1 MKRDYVRSKPFR
13 ITPMVLGVLS
23 LFPLLTTQ
31 AMDRKVEP
39 LPAVSIIIDDM
50 GNQPAMGALNL
61 PGKVTYAFLPH
72 TPHAARLAEEA
83 HQRGKQVLLH
93 LPMASHDGADPGPGA
108 LTLHM
113 TETAFK
119 TTLLESLRAVPHV
132 VGLNNHMGS
141 LLTRHPGA
149 MTWVMETLTRRRE
162 LFFIDSR
169 TTPETVAQRTAREY
183 GVPNTRRDVFLDNQ
197 REPEAIRS
205 QFRLLLA
212 KARKQGYAVGIGH
225 PYPETI
231 DILKSELADLERQS
245 IRLIPISELIALQQ
259 RRNPWPAPSSHS
271 PKVVKNSK
279 PSPLSI
285 CCAEPVSK

>member
-1 MKRDYVRSKPFR
+1 MKRGCGRSKTSPIAR
-13 ITPMVLGVLS
+13 MVLS
-23 LFPLLTTQ
+23 LLPLFSLLDTQ
-31 AMDRKVEP
+31 ATEREVEP
-39 LPAVSIIIDDM
+39 QPAVSIIIDDM
-50 GNQPAMGALNL
+50 GNQPSMGALSL

-83 HQRGKQVLLH
+83 HQRGKQVMLH
-93 LPMASHDGADPGPGA
+93 LPMSSHDGADPGPGA

-149 MTWVMETLTRRRE
+149 MTWVMETLARRRE

-169 TTPETVAQRTAREY
+169 TTHETVAQRTAGEH

-197 REPEAIRS
+197 RDPEAIRS
-205 QFRLLLA
+205 QFRLLLS

-231 DILKSELADLERQS
+231 DILMSELADLERQN
-245 IRLIPISELIALQQ
+245 IRLIPASELIALQQ

-285 CCAEPVSK
+285 CCAEPVSR